1 MFNIDLFE
9 KNLKTEKIGK
19 KNYYYA
25 STCSTNND
33 IWNIFKKNKKAGI
46 VVIANEQNGGRG
58 RGNNKWYSK
67 KNKSLICSF
76 LIKQKFSNEQLGLHA
91 ILVPLGIINGIK
103 ETIGKNLN
111 LKWPND
117 IIYNNK
123 KIGGVLIESK
133 NIDNTIY
140 LNVGFGL
147 NVNEHKNDFPDKIK
161 NIASSL
167 KIITNYDIQREI
179 LLSNIINC
187 IDQLLM
193 NNNNK
198 VIVKDWLKHCVHI
211 NKNIN
216 VNYNNNI
223 LKAKFINI
231 NNNGQAILNYNN
243 KELIYDGEILNI

>member
-9 KNLKTEKIGK
+9 SNLKTEIIGK

-25 STCSTNND
+25 STSSTNND
-33 IWNIFKKNKKAGI
+33 IWNIFKKNKKTGI
-46 VVIANEQNGGRG
+46 IVIANEQNEGRG
-58 RGNNKWYSK
+58 RANNKWYSK
-67 KNKSLICSF
+67 KNKSIICSF

-91 ILVPLGIINGIK
+91 ILVPLGIIDGIK
-103 ETIGKNLN
+103 KTVDKNLN

-117 IIYNNK
+117 IMYSNK

-140 LNVGFGL
+140 LNIGFGL
-147 NVNEHKNDFPDKIK
+147 NVNEEKNDFPSEIK

-167 KIITNYDIQREI
+167 KIITDYNVQREI

-187 IDQLLM
+187 IDRLLII
-193 NNNNK
+193 NNNQLIIKN
-198 VIVKDWLKHCVHI
+198 WLKHCMHI

-223 LKAKFINI
+223 LNAKFINI
-231 NNNGQAILNYNN
+231 NNKGQAILNYNN
-243 KELIYDGEILNI
+243 KEFIYDGQILNT